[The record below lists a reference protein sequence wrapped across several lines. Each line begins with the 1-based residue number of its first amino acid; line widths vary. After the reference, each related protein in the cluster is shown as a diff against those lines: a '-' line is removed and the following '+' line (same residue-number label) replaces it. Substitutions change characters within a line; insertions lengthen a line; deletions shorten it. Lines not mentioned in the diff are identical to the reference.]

1 MKLTIRNKLFLG
13 FGVVLASV
21 TLMSINNIIMM
32 ENISEDEYRLT
43 ELRLPTVVTGME
55 LTDGIHLS
63 LAGLRGY
70 LILGKDPAM
79 ADKFKAERQE
89 GWDEIDQA
97 LEEMERLSKNWSD
110 PDNVVLLNRLK
121 REIEAFRTAQQEV
134 ENIAHTPENIPS
146 LNMLLTEAA
155 PRAEKI
161 IAAITTMIE
170 EEAALPASPERKKL
184 LKLLADSRGSFALGL
199 ANIRAYL
206 LSGENR
212 FAEKFHAKW
221 KTNQARFNQ
230 ISEMTDLFNF
240 RQLKAWNSYKKMRA
254 EFASL
259 PSKMFELRSSRE
271 WNLANHWLG
280 TRAAPKAETIMNILT
295 QMRAS
300 QERLA
305 ARDKERLERGTS
317 TMEIVMIVGMLVAL
331 ALGIFIAVIISRM
344 ITVPLSEVV
353 ERTKLIARGDL
364 TGSPLVSRGDD
375 ELAELSNAINKMSGS
390 LQGVVRQISG
400 SAQHIGSSSREL
412 SEITERTSQSITEQ
426 QSQTEKVATAMSKM
440 STTVQEVS
448 SNIAGTAQAAGEAN
462 METAE
467 GRRMV
472 GDAIEAIQQLAGQIE
487 NAADV
492 IHQVEQDSENISTV
506 LDVIKGVAEQTNL
519 LALNAAIEAARA
531 GEQGRGFA
539 VVADEVRT
547 LAGCTRQST
556 EEINQVIEKLQVGS
570 RKAVEVMNQS
580 REQAQAVVEQ
590 ATNAGSSLTA
600 ISAAVERINDMSTQI
615 ASAAEQQSATAEEVN
630 DNISG
635 ITRMANETAG
645 AAQKTAS
652 ASEDLARLG
661 SELQGLV
668 GKFRA

>member
-13 FGVVLASV
+13 FGIVLASV
-21 TLMSINNIIMM
+21 TLISINNIIMM
-32 ENISEDEYRLT
+32 DNISEDERRLT

-70 LILGKDPAM
+70 LILGKDPSM
-79 ADKFKAERQE
+79 ADKFKVERQK

-97 LEEMERLSKNWSD
+97 LKEMERLSKNWTD
-110 PDNVVLLNRLK
+110 PDNIVLLNRLK

-134 ENIAHTPENIPS
+134 ENIAHTSGNIPS
-146 LNMLLTEAA
+146 LNILLTEAA

-170 EEAALPASPERKKL
+170 EEAVLPASPERKKL

-212 FAEKFHAKW
+212 FSEKFHSKW
-221 KTNQARFNQ
+221 ETNQTRFNQ

-254 EFASL
+254 EFAPL
-259 PSKMFELRSSRE
+259 PPKMFDLRSSKE

-305 ARDKERLERGTS
+305 ARDKERLERDTS
-317 TMEIVMIVGMLVAL
+317 TMKIVMIVGMLVAL
-331 ALGIFIAVIISRM
+331 VLGIFIAVVISRM

-412 SEITERTSQSITEQ
+412 SEITEQTSQSITEQ

-615 ASAAEQQSATAEEVN
+615 ASAAEQQSTTAEEVN
-630 DNISG
+630 NNISG